1 MANEQNLKPITERS
15 KKEQREIQ
23 RRGGIAS
30 GKARRKKADLK
41 KAFNTILKADVANE
55 NISKQLEAL
64 GFEATNEMAL
74 AMVMMQKAMK
84 GNVKSFEQI
93 ARLVAIDTKDSLD
106 RKEQRERI
114 AAIQLE
120 NERRKEQLDSN
131 GWKEQ
136 TLISLTHGRIS
147 LMTTIDIQKNV
158 NPNFKVVWQSNK
170 PYNVLKGG
178 RNSFKSSV
186 IVLKLVYMM
195 IKYIMM
201 GEKANVVVIR
211 KVGKTIRDS
220 VFNKVLWAISLF
232 GLDNQFRATVSPFKI
247 VHKRTGSTFYFYGQD

>member
-74 AMVMMQKAMK
+74 SMVMMQKAMK
-84 GNVKSFEQI
+84 GNVKAFEQI

-114 AAIQLE
+114 VSIQLE
-120 NERRKEQLDSN
+120 NERRKEQLESSGGEETN
-131 GWKEQ
+131 INIINAWE
-136 TLISLTHGRIS
+136 
-147 LMTTIDIQKNV
+147 DI
-158 NPNFKVVWQSNK
+158 PN
-170 PYNVLKGG
+170 
-178 RNSFKSSV
+178 
-186 IVLKLVYMM
+186 
-195 IKYIMM
+195 
-201 GEKANVVVIR
+201 
-211 KVGKTIRDS
+211 D
-220 VFNKVLWAISLF
+220 
-232 GLDNQFRATVSPFKI
+232 D
-247 VHKRTGSTFYFYGQD
+247 D